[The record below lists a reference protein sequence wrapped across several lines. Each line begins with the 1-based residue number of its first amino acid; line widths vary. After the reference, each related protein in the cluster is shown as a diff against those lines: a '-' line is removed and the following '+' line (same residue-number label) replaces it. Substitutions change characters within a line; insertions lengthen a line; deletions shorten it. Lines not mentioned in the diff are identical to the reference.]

1 MNKNE
6 YSTNTDGIL
15 LYKYFRAVKKVSSN
29 TKKSNI
35 KITRIPMG
43 FKGRDIIHNITY
55 LKVNLI
61 GKLTV
66 HACTVA

>member
-1 MNKNE
+1 
-6 YSTNTDGIL
+6 
-15 LYKYFRAVKKVSSN
+15 
-29 TKKSNI
+29 
-35 KITRIPMG
+35 MG